1 MLHNFLRGLG
11 DKNFEYVGGSSA
23 TWTHT
28 ANGTPS
34 GFISTSLTA
43 LTGGTGST
51 AMPGDL
57 VIAAIGGS
65 MNNVYT
71 DQDMYM
77 VTSGY
82 TEICD
87 QFASDAERTNLGV
100 FYKIMGSTP
109 DSVASGSTTSDGL
122 VRIITAQVF
131 RGVNQSVPIDVT
143 TVTANDINSGIPNP
157 PSITPTT
164 PGSLIITVGCE
175 GGYSGG
181 TTSALLMTA
190 PDGMTLLFSD
200 LAYDTAVRPRC
211 GLALATTYW
220 SGGAYDPP
228 IFNGARDSTYCS
240 WCAATIA
247 IRPS

>member
-11 DKNFEYVGGSSA
+11 DKKFEYVGGSFA
-23 TWTHT
+23 IWPET

-65 MNNVYT
+65 MNNVLT

-87 QFASDAERTNLGV
+87 QFANDAERTNLGV

-109 DSVASGSTTSDGL
+109 DSVASGSTTDNGL

-143 TVTANDINSGIPNP
+143 TVTANGINTGIPNP

-164 PGSLIITVGCE
+164 PGSLIIAVGCE
-175 GGYSGG
+175 GGYKNA
-181 TTSALLMTA
+181 TTSALLLTA

-200 LAYDTAVRPRC
+200 LAYDTSVRARC

-228 IFNGARDSTYCS
+228 IFNGARDSSYCS

>member
-77 VTSGY
+77 VTSDY

-87 QFASDAERTNLGV
+87 EFASDAERTNLGV

-143 TVTANDINSGIPNP
+143 TVTANGINSGVPNP

-175 GGYSGG
+175 GGYNAGG
-181 TTSALLMTA
+181 SYALLMTA
-190 PDGMTLLFSD
+190 PDGMTLLSSD
-200 LAYDTAVRPRC
+200 LAYDTGGRPRC

-220 SGGAYDPP
+220 TGGAYDPP
-228 IFNGARDSTYCS
+228 VFNNAVVNNYCS
-240 WCAATIA
+240 WCAATLA
-247 IRPS
+247 IRPA